1 MVWVS
6 VAMTIFDDC
15 IHVVT
20 ILPRMSKR
28 RRKGASFYNRAILWE
43 FRVGS
48 FRAFARV
55 DRQIPGRHTGH
66 GVLGLWAACE
76 LMNAQVEIWEM

>member
-1 MVWVS
+1 MVRVS

-28 RRKGASFYNRAILWE
+28 RKKGASFYNRAILWE
-43 FRVGS
+43 FRVVS
-48 FRAFARV
+48 FRAFSLFAWV
-55 DRQIPGRHTGH
+55 NRQIPGRHTGH
-66 GVLGLWAACE
+66 GVLGLWPA
-76 LMNAQVEIWEM
+76 